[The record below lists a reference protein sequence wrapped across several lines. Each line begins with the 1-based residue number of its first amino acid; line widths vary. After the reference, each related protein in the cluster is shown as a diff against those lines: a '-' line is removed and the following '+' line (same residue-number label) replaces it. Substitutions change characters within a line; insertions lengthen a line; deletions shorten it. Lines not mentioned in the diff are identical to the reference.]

1 MVTKIKT
8 HFRVLAEKTPIQ
20 EMRIRQNG
28 LKVLDIAMSGDTHD
42 GEGGLT
48 EIIFL
53 PHRKHSHIG
62 QSQAMKAPE
71 VRHLCR

>member
-1 MVTKIKT
+1 VIQ
-8 HFRVLAEKTPIQ
+8 VLAEKTVI
-20 EMRIRQNG
+20 EKIRVRQNV
-28 LKVLDIAMSGDTHD
+28 LKALEIAMSGDAHD

-48 EIIFL
+48 DIIFL
-53 PHRKHSHIG
+53 PQRKHSHID